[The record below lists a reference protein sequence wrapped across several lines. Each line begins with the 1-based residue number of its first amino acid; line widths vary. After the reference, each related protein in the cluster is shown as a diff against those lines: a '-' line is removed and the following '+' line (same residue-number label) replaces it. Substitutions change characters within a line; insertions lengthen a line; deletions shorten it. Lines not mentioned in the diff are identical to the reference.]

1 MVWAPDGGKGHLQNW
16 ISGDSQTTAFQTCR
30 KWIMEIEASN
40 IDLNSLSKGKKQA
53 QALKSAQTGCKEP
66 EAVGLRVR

>member
-16 ISGDSQTTAFQTCR
+16 ISGDSQTTAFQTYR

-40 IDLNSLSKGKKQA
+40 IDLNSFLEEKQA

>member
-1 MVWAPDGGKGHLQNW
+1 
-16 ISGDSQTTAFQTCR
+16 
-30 KWIMEIEASN
+30 MEIEASN
-40 IDLNSLSKGKKQA
+40 IDLNSFLKEKQA